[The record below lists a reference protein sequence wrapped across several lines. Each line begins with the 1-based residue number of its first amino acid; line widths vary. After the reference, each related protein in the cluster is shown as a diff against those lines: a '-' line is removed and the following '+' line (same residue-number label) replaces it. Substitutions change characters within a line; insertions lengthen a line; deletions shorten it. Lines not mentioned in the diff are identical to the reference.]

1 MRDNKQ
7 WIQGYFLTGE
17 TSENLVLHVENFV
30 FHLIHFFL
38 ILEKKKR
45 HWFKVQLFIF
55 IFFLIQQRPETWLI
69 PWKLGAKVTT
79 PSVFNV
85 WSHSG
90 I

>member
-45 HWFKVQLFIF
+45 HWFKVELFIL
-55 IFFLIQQRPETWLI
+55 FFFIQQRPETWLI

>member
-1 MRDNKQ
+1 MRDNKL

-45 HWFKVQLFIF
+45 HWFKVELFIL
-55 IFFLIQQRPETWLI
+55 FFL
-69 PWKLGAKVTT
+69 
-79 PSVFNV
+79 FNRGQKHD
-85 WSHSG
+85 WYLES
-90 I
+90 

>member
-1 MRDNKQ
+1 MCDNKQ

-45 HWFKVQLFIF
+45 HWFNVQLFIF
-55 IFFLIQQRPETWLI
+55 FFFYSTEARNMIDTLKARSQ
-69 PWKLGAKVTT
+69 
-79 PSVFNV
+79 
-85 WSHSG
+85 SHYTLCL
-90 I
+90 

>member
-1 MRDNKQ
+1 MCDNKQ

-45 HWFKVQLFIF
+45 HWFNVQLFIYL
-55 IFFLIQQRPETWLI
+55 FFL
-69 PWKLGAKVTT
+69 
-79 PSVFNV
+79 FNRGQKHD
-85 WSHSG
+85 WYLES
-90 I
+90 